1 MNIHLDKISTL
12 TYKIELIRG
21 RNVSLILI
29 SFNILILIIL
39 MAQEFLYISDHNDIE
54 ATIMTIIVTSCSL
67 LQSMINLKQ
76 IICFCVLEC
85 FGLHTIIYFKQNRM
99 RVYHLMYYLIF
110 FFKLSYDSFP
120 KSLIILQIMVL
131 IGEFVEINDENIR
144 FHILEISIRF
154 VLIFLLMIMNI
165 LKYVSIQYMSQNLEL
180 SKANSMIRLG
190 KLKKVISIVIN
201 FKRDAK

>member
-1 MNIHLDKISTL
+1 
-12 TYKIELIRG
+12 
-21 RNVSLILI
+21 
-29 SFNILILIIL
+29 
-39 MAQEFLYISDHNDIE
+39 
-54 ATIMTIIVTSCSL
+54 
-67 LQSMINLKQ
+67 
-76 IICFCVLEC
+76 
-85 FGLHTIIYFKQNRM
+85 
-99 RVYHLMYYLIF
+99 MYYLIF

-201 FKRDAK
+201 LKRHAK